1 MTSHCLLQDALLLV
15 QQCPLQEATGKHY
28 SRAQLPPS
36 KCSVKLASIRGRNSR
51 TSKQGLRY
59 LFKVKW
65 LELDAAWDLRFI
77 SQLGFSSAIGSRA
90 RWTAY
95 ASFKESC
102 SCLKQT
108 KTSWYSLLLRKT
120 YNRRGFFL
128 LHVGKHLQ
136 PPGNTRTKGSIQTL
150 SWRTWDVWGPS
161 ETPLRIVFV
170 FVLLF

>member
-1 MTSHCLLQDALLLV
+1 MTSHCLLQDALLSV
-15 QQCPLQEATGKHY
+15 QQCPLQEVTGKHY

-36 KCSVKLASIRGRNSR
+36 KCSVKLDSIRGRNSR

-59 LFKVKW
+59 LFKGRR
-65 LELDAAWDLRFI
+65 LDLDAAWDLRLI
-77 SQLGFSSAIGSRA
+77 SQLCISSAIRSRA
-90 RWTAY
+90 TWTTY

-108 KTSWYSLLLRKT
+108 KTSWYSFLLRKT
-120 YNRRGFFL
+120 YKRTGFFS

-136 PPGNTRTKGSIQTL
+136 PPGNTRTEGRVQTL
-150 SWRTWDVWGPS
+150 SRRTWDVWGPS
-161 ETPLRIVFV
+161 ETPFMVVFY